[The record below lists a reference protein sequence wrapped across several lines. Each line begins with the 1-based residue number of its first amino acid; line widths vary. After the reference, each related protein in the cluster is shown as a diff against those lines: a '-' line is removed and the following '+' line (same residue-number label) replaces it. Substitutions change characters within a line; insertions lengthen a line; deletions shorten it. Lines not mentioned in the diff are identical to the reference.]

1 MGAGLGMKNEAR
13 VKAGHAFANGTL
25 ALSVFLAASVGW
37 DRATAE
43 EADRFLDVRLGI
55 GAAFSEDAAF
65 SDENCASVDPAAYF
79 GCGIG
84 SDGRPFGAYGDFGS
98 SVLIDAGLGVWLQD
112 WLRAEATVSY
122 RPDLGFDGVANF
134 SNVPNNT
141 EPVRSD
147 MESLSVMATGYV
159 YPAPLLALDLGPV
172 NPFVSA
178 GLGVAYNHTSAM
190 DYEFPTLGP
199 GSATIT
205 QGGSHTDFAWSV
217 GAGLDVDIA
226 EDWVLSLAY
235 RYSDLGEVV
244 TDQGDILV
252 IRPPREFTIPV
263 GETMAP
269 LRLHEVF
276 VSLRYAF

>member
-1 MGAGLGMKNEAR
+1 MKNEAR
-13 VKAGHAFANGTL
+13 VKAGRAFKGGRVAV
-25 ALSVFLAASVGW
+25 AAFLAASVAWG
-37 DRATAE
+37 AAAAE
-43 EADRFLDVRLGI
+43 EVDRHLDVRLGI

-79 GCGIG
+79 GGGIG
-84 SDGRPFGAYGDFGS
+84 SDGRPLGAYGDFGS
-98 SVLIDAGLGVWLQD
+98 AVLIDAGLGVWLQD

-122 RPDLGFDGVANF
+122 RPDLGFDGQANF
-134 SNVPNNT
+134 RNVPGDD
-141 EPVRSD
+141 EPVSSD
-147 MESLSVMATGYV
+147 VESLSVMATGYL
-159 YPAPLLALDLGPV
+159 YPAPLFELDLGPV

-178 GLGVAYNHTSAM
+178 GLGVAHNHTGAM
-190 DYEFPTLGP
+190 DYAFPTLGP

-205 QGGSHTDFAWSV
+205 QGGSRTGFAWSV
-217 GAGLDVDIA
+217 GAGFDVDVA

-244 TDQGDILV
+244 TNQGDILV

-276 VSLRYAF
+276 VSLRFEF